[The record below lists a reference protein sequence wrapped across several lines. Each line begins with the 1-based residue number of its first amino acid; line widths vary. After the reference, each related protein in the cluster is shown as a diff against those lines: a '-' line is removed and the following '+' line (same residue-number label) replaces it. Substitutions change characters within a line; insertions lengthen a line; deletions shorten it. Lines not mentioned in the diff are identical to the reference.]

1 MLTSDNYSNIAH
13 KIASVRN
20 LEGGI
25 IMVTILFIIGL
36 IFIVVAPLVWALT
49 DKPIV
54 TSMLFF
60 AGAIFSAI
68 SGYLEFIA

>member
-13 KIASVRN
+13 KIPSVRN

-36 IFIVVAPLVWALT
+36 IFIVVAHWY
-49 DKPIV
+49 
-54 TSMLFF
+54 
-60 AGAIFSAI
+60 GH
-68 SGYLEFIA
+68 